1 MRLDLRKTKLM
12 NNIVT
17 NNYLLLV
24 TVLLFGIS
32 VVTRFLPFWI
42 QSLFKRSLLLQR
54 VGNYLPSVIM
64 LLLVFHTLEGVKWQT
79 TPYGLPETCS
89 LVIAILIYTWRR
101 SLLLSLSLGTF
112 LYVMLVNFVIT

>member
-1 MRLDLRKTKLM
+1 M